1 MPGDDEPRGFQDVN
15 SSTEVTTARVFAIA
29 GPAMLANLTTPLLGI
44 VSTAA
49 IGRLGEARLLG
60 GVAVA
65 SVAFDCLFWLFSFL
79 RLGTVAFT
87 AQALGAQDRAEIN
100 AVLARGLITAAII
113 GAVLLA
119 LQSPYAT
126 VVFALVGADASVTAA
141 ARLYFSIRMW
151 SAPFLLANYVL
162 LGWFVGLARMRT
174 ALSLQV
180 LINAVNIVAT
190 VALVIVFD
198 FGIAGAATAAALAEA
213 TGCLCGFVAARP
225 LFGSRLAAIRGIL
238 FERRKLKQLLSVNR
252 DIMIR
257 TASLI
262 AGFFFFTAQGARAGD
277 VTLAANAV
285 LNNFIMIGSFF
296 LDGLAAAAEQLC
308 GQSVG
313 ARDAA
318 AFARAARLVSGWSF
332 GFGVAL
338 TVAFLLFGHLLIDLM
353 AASPEVRAAAGQFL
367 FYAALAPTCAV
378 MAYCFDGIYI
388 GATWTRDMRNL
399 MLAALATYLVAW
411 MLLRGYGNAGLW
423 IALLIFLLSRGLY
436 QAARFPSLVRRSFMR
451 SP

>member
-1 MPGDDEPRGFQDVN
+1 VN

-65 SVAFDCLFWLFSFL
+65 SVAFDCLFWLFNFL

-87 AQALGAQDRAEIN
+87 AQALGAQDRVEIN
-100 AVLARGLITAAII
+100 AVLARGLIASAII
-113 GAVLLA
+113 GLVLLA

-126 VVFALVGADASVTAA
+126 AVFALVGADASVTAA
-141 ARLYFSIRMW
+141 ARLYFLIRMW

-162 LGWFVGLARMRT
+162 LGWFVGLARMRM

-180 LINAVNIVAT
+180 LINVINIVAT
-190 VALVIVFD
+190 AALVIIFN
-198 FGIAGAATAAALAEA
+198 FGIAGAATANVLGEA
-213 TGCLCGFVAARP
+213 TGCLCGLAAARP
-225 LFGSRLAAIRGIL
+225 LFGHRPAAVRSIL
-238 FERRKLKQLLSVNR
+238 FARSKLTQLLSANR

-257 TASLI
+257 TACLI
-262 AGFFFFTAQGARAGD
+262 AGFFFFTAQGARTGD

-285 LNNFIMIGSFF
+285 LNNFIMIGSFV
-296 LDGLAAAAEQLC
+296 LDGLANAAEQLC

-318 AFARAARLVSGWSF
+318 AFSRAAKLVSGWSF

-338 TVAFLLFGHLLIDLM
+338 TVVFLLFGHLLIDLM
-353 AASPEVRAAAGQFL
+353 AASPQVRATAGQFL
-367 FYAALAPTCAV
+367 VYAALAPACAV

-399 MLAALATYLVAW
+399 MIAALATYLIAW
-411 MLLRGYGNAGLW
+411 YALRPFGNAGLW

-436 QAARFPSLVRRSFMR
+436 QAARFPGLVRRSFTR